1 MRNWIISLLV
11 IAGLVMA
18 GLHVKAQEK
27 PLQDSVLRLHVIANS
42 DSSEDQALK
51 LKVKDEIVKFM
62 RQEFKGAESEEE
74 AVLIAKKNREEIK
87 KMALRVI
94 EEEGF
99 SYPVEVYVDKFGF
112 PVKSYGNLVFPAG
125 EYEAVKVVIGE
136 GEGKNWWCVLFPPL
150 CIVSSSDKGLS
161 LDSPEEARVTLKC
174 LELLPKGVKFGE
186 KEVKSDIKAR

>member
-1 MRNWIISLLV
+1 MRNWIINLM
-11 IAGLVMA
+11 IIIGLVMA
-18 GLHVKAQEK
+18 GIHVKVQER
-27 PLQDSVLRLHVIANS
+27 PLEDSVLRLHVIANS
-42 DSSEDQALK
+42 DNREDQALK
-51 LKVKDEIVKFM
+51 LKVKDEIVKLM
-62 RQEFKGAESEEE
+62 REEFKVAKSEEE

-87 KMALRVI
+87 KVALRVI

-99 SYPVEVYVDKFGF
+99 SYPVEVYIDKFEF

-150 CIVSSSDKGLS
+150 CLVSSSDKGLS
-161 LDSPEEARVTLKC
+161 LDSPEEAKVTLKC

-186 KEVKSDIKAR
+186 KEGKKIKAR